1 MPFLLT
7 PSTPLKSIIII
18 MYTQFGK
25 IFIQSHIFIMHT
37 CFEIFILTICVNK
50 YESAA
55 CINR

>member
-7 PSTPLKSIIII
+7 PSTPLKSIIIV

-25 IFIQSHIFIMHT
+25 IFIQSHIFVMHT
-37 CFEIFILTICVNK
+37 CFEVFILTICVN
-50 YESAA
+50 ESAA